1 MVKNI
6 VLISFL
12 LLYAINAYGQ
22 SENSELDSLI
32 NASKSSEISSS
43 DKLLLYNN
51 IYRITYKSDLDI
63 AILYSRMGF
72 ELAEK
77 VKNDYY
83 YSYFAENIGVYYFS
97 NMKYDSSYIY
107 FEKALEVAL
116 KTNDKKREASL
127 YTRIARWNIIQSKN
141 VIALEWLLKALK
153 ITEELDDVFQT
164 LIIVEDIGGL
174 YELLGNESL
183 ALEYFERVI
192 SIADKH
198 NMPEKK
204 MKSFYHMSLIYLD
217 KGDTEKALD
226 YAQNTIDQSILYN
239 NRIFE
244 IAGLDAMTDIHLYGL
259 KNYEKALEYSEKC
272 LQLTE
277 KLNNPAMYSGILK
290 TRSNIYRYQRRY
302 KECEETALKAY
313 NMDSLDLEKGSDL
326 TFNIALSN
334 AFLGNH
340 DKADLYISKFK
351 NILEQQNNEEFQE
364 KMSEMETKYQTEKKE
379 IRIAAL
385 EKEKQLSFLYGIAG
399 FILLL
404 LAYGVLFY
412 RHRLNMQNQKN
423 LEQQNI
429 LAEKELKLFEQ
440 KNEIAHQQIIQLEQ
454 EKILIATY
462 SVLAGEMKE
471 RKRLAQDLH
480 DRLSGSLSAMRIEL
494 GSHDEYNQNV
504 RDKLDNCIKE
514 IRETAHNM
522 MPSSLRYGMKLALE
536 DFAIQFPM
544 LQFHFFGIDKRI
556 DEKVEYVVYCCAN
569 ELVNNAIKH
578 SSAKRINMQLIQ
590 NDEFITLTVSDDGCG
605 FDFDENNTTKGL
617 GLKSIYARVLSCNG
631 KIDINSSAEKGT
643 EICIEIEL

>member
-6 VLISFL
+6 ILISFL
-12 LLYAINAYGQ
+12 LLYAINVCGQ

-51 IYRITYKSDLDI
+51 IYRIAYKRDIDI

-77 VKNDYY
+77 VKNDHY

-127 YTRIARWNIIQSKN
+127 YTRIARWNITQSKN
-141 VIALEWLLKALK
+141 VTALEWLLKALK

-174 YELLGNESL
+174 YEILGNETL

-192 SIADKH
+192 SISDKH
-198 NMPEKK
+198 NLPEKK

-217 KGDTEKALD
+217 KGEIENALD
-226 YAQNTIDQSILYN
+226 YAQKTIDQSILYN

-244 IAGLDAMTDIHLYGL
+244 IAGLDAMTEIYHYGL
-259 KNYEKALEYSEKC
+259 HDYEKALEYAEKC

-277 KLNNPAMYSGILK
+277 KQNNPAMYSGILK
-290 TRSNIYRYQRRY
+290 SISNIYRYQRRY
-302 KECEETALKAY
+302 KECEETALRAY

-340 DKADLYISKFK
+340 DKADLYISKFVS
-351 NILEQQNNEEFQE
+351 ILEQQNNEKFQE
-364 KMSEMETKYQTEKKE
+364 KMSEMEAIYQTEKKE
-379 IRIAAL
+379 IRIATL
-385 EKEKQLSFLYGIAG
+385 EKEKQFFFLYGVVG

-440 KNEIAHQQIIQLEQ
+440 KNEIARQQIIQLEQ

-494 GSHDEYNQNV
+494 SGHYDQSV
-504 RDKLDNCIKE
+504 RDKLDNCINE

-544 LQFHFFGIDKRI
+544 LQFHFFGIEKRI
-556 DEKVEYVVYCCAN
+556 DEKIEYVVYCCAN

-578 SSAKRINMQLIQ
+578 SSAKKINMQLIQ

-605 FDFDENNTTKGL
+605 FDVDENNTKKGL

-643 EICIEIEL
+643 EICIEIGL